1 MSAPL
6 SHQEVDRIA
15 ELAHLALTDEER
27 ELFARQLA
35 DILAYA
41 NEVAQVDTTGV
52 PPTAHVLREETA
64 LREDTPRPSLP
75 RAEAL
80 ANAPDAAREAGFF
93 KVPQVIGG

>member
-15 ELAHLALTDEER
+15 ELANLALTDEER

-64 LREDTPRPSLP
+64 LRDDTPRPSLP
-75 RAEAL
+75 RTEAL